1 MKKKWIPVWI
11 VPVLLIFSIGTV
23 WLRLFMVRTTYS
35 INQINR
41 TISQLRQQ
49 KELLQLKLAALRS
62 PGKLESLA
70 RIKFGLT
77 QPRTEQIIH
86 LTEMELIKNDQ

>member
-1 MKKKWIPVWI
+1 MKKRWVPLWI

-23 WLRLFMVRTTYS
+23 WLRLFIVRTTYS

-41 TISQLRQQ
+41 TILQLRQQ

-86 LTEMELIKNDQ
+86 LSEMELIKNDQ